1 MQTIEYAPP
10 TSSRARGY
18 LERALLFTLAATSI
32 WSLLVEFYAITSMRA
47 FVLWAFLP
55 ATLLMIAWAAW
66 DRAAGPGYAWRV
78 VWIGAVAGLVAACA
92 YDVFRV
98 PFVFAREIGIDS
110 VVPHLPLF
118 KVFPQF
124 GQMILDPLYPWD
136 FGHRPRPIALDWSN
150 WDQYPKSYYISEH
163 LVGWAYHFSNGMT
176 FGIMY
181 LALIGDAARRSWGW
195 AMLLA
200 VGLELGMLLTPYPKV
215 FGIKVTPTFVAVTL
229 TAHLVF
235 GVALGF
241 CARWMWVRSESRSR
255 SSAAA

>member
-66 DRAAGPGYAWRV
+66 DRAAGPGYVWRV
-78 VWIGAVAGLVAACA
+78 VWIGALAGLVAACA

-98 PFVFAREIGIDS
+98 PFVFARELGIES

-118 KVFPQF
+118 KVFPEF
-124 GQMILDPLYPWD
+124 GWSIRFGLDHSQHQTKLFTPLT
-136 FGHRPRPIALDWSN
+136 
-150 WDQYPKSYYISEH
+150 H

-181 LALIGDAARRSWGW
+181 LALIGDAARRSWGS